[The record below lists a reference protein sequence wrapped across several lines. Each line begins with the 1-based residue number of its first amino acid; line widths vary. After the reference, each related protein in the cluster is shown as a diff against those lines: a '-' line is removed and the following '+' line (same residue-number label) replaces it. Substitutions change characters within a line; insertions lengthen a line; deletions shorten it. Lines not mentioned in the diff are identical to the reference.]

1 MQGSESMSRHRA
13 LPRIGIEFFF
23 FCWAC
28 LVLSSP
34 GALVWGQVPLP
45 WSVSPAPAVSV
56 PAPTVSTAP
65 AVPYAEAELP
75 TDDGYALQGAPG
87 GGVGEEPR
95 VAALP
100 GEIVAEEGGTGAVA
114 TPAGVT
120 EEPSSAV
127 DEPQFRLEEWFPASL
142 RQKRLLI
149 ADYQWISLFALVVL
163 GVVADIAVRFAMQ
176 NLAKA
181 WFRLM
186 RMQSAAAAERRLWRP
201 LGLLAQ
207 SLVWYSG
214 TMLVNL
220 PPQINT
226 VLVVG
231 LKIFAVWVTVW
242 TISQWIDMLAAY
254 FARRAAMTVS
264 KFDDLLVPL
273 VSKSLKILTMCMGA
287 LICAETLH
295 LPVTGLIGGLGLGG
309 AALAFASKD
318 AISNLFGSFT
328 VLVDRPFEIG
338 DWIIIDGV
346 EGTVEQVGFRSTRV
360 RTFYNSQISIPNSTF
375 TTAVVDNMGRRH
387 YQRVKTMLGVEY
399 STTTEQIEAFC
410 EGIRE
415 LLRNHP
421 NTRKDAFHVYFNEF
435 GPSSLNI
442 MLSFF
447 LMCRDRPAELQSQ
460 HELYLDIIRLAKALD
475 VSFAFP
481 TQTLHV
487 VQDDKPAG
495 AKVLEFKQPAAVGRH
510 EAAKL
515 VELRAGSAKRYPEVA

>member
-1 MQGSESMSRHRA
+1 M
-13 LPRIGIEFFF
+13 
-23 FCWAC
+23 
-28 LVLSSP
+28 
-34 GALVWGQVPLP
+34 P
-45 WSVSPAPAVSV
+45 WSIAPPPSAVAPDSTVVV
-56 PAPTVSTAP
+56 PETGS
-65 AVPYAEAELP
+65 Y
-75 TDDGYALQGAPG
+75 
-87 GGVGEEPR
+87 VGEELPAAEGYSSSGAPSGYVTDEPR
-95 VAALP
+95 MAAIPHEMVLQEAGSTSTT
-100 GEIVAEEGGTGAVA
+100 GETVVRPAATSEGQLV
-114 TPAGVT
+114 PV
-120 EEPSSAV
+120 EEP
-127 DEPQFRLEEWFPASL
+127 PFRLEEWFPAAL

-149 ADYQWISLFALVVL
+149 ADYQWISLFAIMVL
-163 GVVADIAVRFAMQ
+163 GVLADMAVRFAMQ

-181 WFRLM
+181 WFRIM
-186 RMQSAAAAERRLWRP
+186 RLQSAAAAERRLWRP

-214 TMLVNL
+214 TMLVKL
-220 PPQINT
+220 PPQINA

-231 LKIFAVWVTVW
+231 LKIFAVWVAVW

-273 VSKSLKILTMCMGA
+273 ISKSLKILTMCMGA

-435 GPSSLNI
+435 GSSSLNI

-447 LMCRDRPAELQSQ
+447 LTCRDRPAELQSQ

-487 VQDDKPAG
+487 VQEDKPAG

-515 VELRAGSAKRYPEVA
+515 VELRTGAAKRYPEVA